1 MNNVIFNDMDE
12 SIGYYKDLAQGYKE
26 MIEDEVKRGDYEQA
40 QSLIEEAQEID
51 EYKEYEGL
59 LVLSENNG
67 MGFTCRPYKETGND
81 M

>member
-1 MNNVIFNDMDE
+1 MDNVIFNDMDE

-67 MGFTCRPYKETGND
+67 MGFTCRPYKETEND

>member
-1 MNNVIFNDMDE
+1 MDNVIFNDMDE

-26 MIEDEVKRGDYEQA
+26 MIEDEVKLGDYERA

-67 MGFTCRPYKETGND
+67 MGFTCRPYKETKND